1 MPLKL
6 IDGELVEV
14 NDDGQPVDEENT
26 EQVNN
31 TNNNQNI
38 SEEVDNN
45 QEVDDRPNWFDE
57 IANEVLSTP
66 ATANDIFLKAP
77 YNASRKFLNSV
88 SSLTEDIGDTL
99 GETTNL
105 GGFRYGKDAQN
116 GLIEYVP
123 YNKAV
128 DEKDQV
134 ETKGILFPITGSI
147 GVEDSYNIKA
157 PDNEFLT
164 AIGLNPSHYTNRY
177 APFGEGMMQF
187 MIGFK
192 GIDKFVKIAKT
203 PSLSG
208 KFAKSIATGAGADF
222 IAFDDDMG
230 RLTDVLHEYYP
241 NTVDDYLGYL
251 KSDPDDKWYEAR
263 LKNTLEGAG
272 IGGTLEGIFSLARY
286 YKHSKLKKDYAQK
299 EQDLEKIAELDS
311 LAKQEQNISSSKE
324 TDVDEIDELYN
335 YNTVD
340 KEQSISSAETDVNFK
355 SNRKPA
361 IYENIDKNGGW
372 KENSVS
378 LEIGSGKGR
387 VTDEFLNGKKVTNIK
402 YDPYRLSPE
411 ENAQTI
417 QKIKDLK
424 DKDGGVD
431 NVVIA
436 NVLNVVPEK
445 TVRRRIL
452 EQAKFAIKDDGVV
465 YIDNYKAPKE
475 GATKQGFQLGKAN
488 KEYIA
493 EIEEVFGKNSA
504 RIVKGGHIEVVKSPI
519 GKLKNIDPSLKR
531 DAKFGVGKTIGGQTY
546 VHKSSESK
554 VVPKETLNKAKK
566 SLPKDFD
573 YAVVRYDSKNGTV
586 AFTKSADFDTNFEP
600 TVGDTI
606 LVRSDGTTLFT
617 GQKAN
622 EQIYHHKWT
631 MVDEGYKGFDIDENI
646 RRSEEWKSM
655 IGNDREVSSKIGY
668 RDYWRNNIVPKLRD
682 KRNFA
687 QQAVNQSN
695 MSSYDK
701 VNFTKGL
708 KEIPKEMKENF
719 ELYKEGKI
727 SFDEAL
733 TLNSKYINIKPFIK
747 DDGLDVE
754 GAKALIDIYDN
765 IYKSKVKKVL
775 TDEEL
780 KRLALKR
787 YPNNP
792 EGIERFIREYKN
804 YAKGQ
809 KDAPALVYAGEAY
822 FATLAKALPSLARQF
837 IRGETTAK
845 ELETYIALF
854 RTIAESRGQIAEGI
868 GRQLRIFGITK
879 DGTYDINGLI
889 QNLNY
894 EINNFS
900 KWKGGKDGFENL
912 AKQLAQTDDPNVL
925 VKVFKWAFQNRTW
938 NILNE
943 VWINAILSSPK
954 TIFANLTGNT
964 GLTAIAPLEQGL
976 GSLLSKGD
984 FFVRKAVFGGDKNFQ
999 MYKEFDKEMRESFG
1013 IYKYIVKSLE
1023 DGFKY
1028 TGVAFKQENPVLTS
1042 ASEVKVDSVA
1052 QKAIQTKGDTLTGKA
1067 VNVVGSTVRL
1077 PSRALNATDEFFM
1090 QINYRAKLE
1099 VLADRYAKEKTGGK
1113 VGTKPYNDA
1122 VEQYKKDSFDETGL
1136 IGTNEEAL
1144 TYAKEMTFKNELV
1157 GFVSK
1162 INDLVNGYPVLK
1174 QFFPFIK
1181 VTWNLTKATTDRMLP
1196 IYRLHHLMGISKNP
1210 EMIAKA
1216 RGQMAVG
1223 AMLMTMAYNYY
1234 RHNELSNSGGYADER
1249 YIDPFSESYLLRFK
1263 KSKFNFTDYSVKG
1276 DSGVQNQVKLL
1287 APFGTIFNAV
1297 AEYARYYDYLT
1308 EKERDAVS
1316 ALLMSSYVYMS
1327 TEDVAENYKGMRS
1340 LGKAFRN
1347 TIANQ
1352 TFTKNFHSFLDAML
1366 SDDEQKLKKFIG
1378 NHIASYIPNI
1388 IVKAQNDPYMRDV
1401 REMLDGI
1408 KQRLGVQNSA
1418 EPYIDILYGEARDID
1433 PNLDRFLQR
1442 TINPFTQKEYNNYNP
1457 LYKELLRLD
1466 KTFSAPKSKMTFNGT
1481 PVDLKNFENVD
1492 GRSAYMEFAEQVR
1505 TTKIKGKTL
1514 NEMLLQAIN
1523 SPEYKKLPDPL
1534 KSSVIREAG
1543 LKDYAETKIDY
1554 LNTIRKAF
1562 VMTVIGNIENNENN
1576 NINKYFDKN
1585 TELPFG
1591 MWLENKRTQSVDFSK
1606 RQGEVS
1612 PLDELQNF

>member
-1 MPLKL
+1 MPVK
-6 IDGELVEV
+6 IINGKAVV
-14 NDDGQPVDEENT
+14 VDENDNPVENT
-26 EQVNN
+26 EQVDNN
-31 TNNNQNI
+31 EPNQNI
-38 SEEVDNN
+38 SEKVDNTEEVDN
-45 QEVDDRPNWFDE
+45 RPDWFDD
-57 IANEVLSTP
+57 IVTGVLQTP
-66 ATANDIFLKAP
+66 ATANDLFLKAP

-99 GETTNL
+99 GEKTNL

-123 YNKAV
+123 YDKAV
-128 DEKDQV
+128 AEKDKV

-147 GVEDSYNIKA
+147 GVEDSFNIKA

-164 AIGLNPSHYTNRY
+164 TIGLNPSHYTNRY

-222 IAFDDDMG
+222 IAFDDDVG
-230 RLTDVLHEYYP
+230 RLTDILHEYYP
-241 NTVDDYLGYL
+241 NVVDDYLGYL

-299 EQDLEKIAELDS
+299 EQDLEKISELDS
-311 LAKQEQNISSSKE
+311 LAKQEQNIASSKE
-324 TDVDEIDELYN
+324 TNVDEIDELYN
-335 YNTVD
+335 YNTVE

-372 KENSVS
+372 KENTVS

-465 YIDNYKAPKE
+465 YIDNYKAPKQ

-488 KEYIA
+488 NEYIG

-504 RIVKGGHIEVVKSPI
+504 RIVKGGYIEVVKSPI

-586 AFTKSADFDTNFEP
+586 AFTKSPDFDTNFEP

-668 RDYWRNNIVPKLRD
+668 RDYWRKNIVPKLRD

-695 MSSYDK
+695 MSAYDK
-701 VNFTKGL
+701 VNFAKGL
-708 KEIPKEMKENF
+708 KEIPQEMRENF
-719 ELYKEGKI
+719 ELYKQKKI
-727 SFDEAL
+727 SFEEAL
-733 TLNSKYINIKPFIK
+733 TLNSKYINIKPFLK

-754 GAKALIDIYDN
+754 GAKALVDIYNN
-765 IYKSKVKKVL
+765 IYKTKVKKVL

-780 KRLALKR
+780 QRIALRR

-804 YAKGQ
+804 YAKQQ
-809 KDAPALVYAGEAY
+809 KDTPSLVFAGEAY
-822 FATLAKALPSLARQF
+822 FSTLAKALPALSRQF
-837 IRGETTAK
+837 IRGEATAK

-854 RTIAESRGQIAEGI
+854 RTIAEARGQIAEGI
-868 GRQLRIFGITK
+868 GRQLRIFGLTK
-879 DGTYDINGLI
+879 DGNYDVEGLVK
-889 QNLNY
+889 NLNY

-900 KWKGGKDGFENL
+900 KWKGGKEGFENL
-912 AKQLAQTDDPNVL
+912 AKQLAQTDDHNVL
-925 VKVFKWAFQNRTW
+925 TSIFKWAFQNRTW

-954 TIFANLTGNT
+954 TLFANLTGNT
-964 GLTAIAPLEQGL
+964 GLTAVAPLEQGL
-976 GSLLSKGD
+976 GAMFSKGE
-984 FFVRKAVFGGDKNFQ
+984 FALRKAIFGGEGNLQ
-999 MYKEFDKEMRESFG
+999 MYKEFDRDMKEAFG
-1013 IYKYIVKSLE
+1013 IYKAIKGSIEDAYKYSL
-1023 DGFKY
+1023 
-1028 TGVAFKQENPVLTS
+1028 VAFKQENPVLTS

-1052 QKAIQTKGDTLTGKA
+1052 QKAIRTKGDTLVGKG
-1067 VNVVGSTVRL
+1067 VNIVGEGVRL

-1099 VLADRYAKEKTGGK
+1099 VLADRYAKEKTGGQ
-1113 VGTKPYNDA
+1113 VGTKAYNDA
-1122 VEQYKKDSFDETGL
+1122 VEQYKKDSYDETGL

-1196 IYRLHHLMGISKNP
+1196 IYRSHHLFGLTKNP
-1210 EMIAKA
+1210 EMIAKS
-1216 RGQMAVG
+1216 RGQLFTGMVLLQLAN
-1223 AMLMTMAYNYY
+1223 MYY
-1234 RHNELSNSGGYADER
+1234 EHNKLSNSGGYADER

-1263 KSKFNFTDYSVKG
+1263 KSKLNFTDYSIKG
-1276 DSGVQNQVKLL
+1276 DTDVQNQVKLL

-1297 AEYARYYDYLT
+1297 AEYNRFKDYLT
-1308 EKERDAVS
+1308 DKEDEAIT
-1316 ALLMSSYVYMS
+1316 ALMASHLVYMS
-1327 TEDVAENYKGMRS
+1327 TEDVKENFKTSRAVLKS
-1340 LGKAFRN
+1340 FRN

-1352 TFTKNFHSFLDAML
+1352 TFAKNIHSHLEALL
-1366 SDDEQKLKKFIG
+1366 SDDEEKLKKFVG
-1378 NHIASYIPNI
+1378 NHLASYIPNLV
-1388 IVKAQNDPYMRDV
+1388 VKAQNDPYMRDV
-1401 REMLDGI
+1401 RNILDGV
-1408 KQRLGVQNSA
+1408 KQRLGIANSA
-1418 EPYIDILYGEARDID
+1418 EPYIDILYGEARDYD
-1433 PNLDRFLQR
+1433 PDLDRFLQR
-1442 TINPFTQKEYNNYNP
+1442 TINPTTRKQYNNYNP
-1457 LYKELLRLD
+1457 LFKELLRLD
-1466 KTFSAPKSKMTFNGT
+1466 KTFSAPKSKITFNGT
-1481 PVDLKNFENVD
+1481 PLDLKQFTNAD
-1492 GRSAYMEFAEQVR
+1492 GRSAFMEFAEQVR
-1505 TTKIKGKTL
+1505 TVKIDGKTL
-1514 NEMLLQAIN
+1514 VQTLNEFIKTK
-1523 SPEYKKLPDPL
+1523 EYKNTPDPL
-1534 KSSVIREAG
+1534 KSSVLREAG
-1543 LKDYAETKIDY
+1543 LKDFAETKIDK
-1554 LNTIRKAF
+1554 LNKIRRAF
-1562 VMTVIGNIENNENN
+1562 VMTVINNMENDENNK
-1576 NINKYFDKN
+1576 INQYFDESTK
-1585 TELPFG
+1585 LPFDR
-1591 MWLENKRTQSVDFSK
+1591 WLEEKRTASINFSK
-1606 RQGEVS
+1606 REGEKS
-1612 PLDELQNF
+1612 PFDELENF